1 MAPVGFRVENSL
13 VLEHQGPRPSD
24 TPLADAESWLASC
37 PACPQLPVG
46 RIQGAGDHS
55 HQGLIAD
62 GTLEILALPPPPRGL
77 IAFIQ
82 KMP

>member
-1 MAPVGFRVENSL
+1 MAPVGFRAENSL
-13 VLEHQGPRPSD
+13 ALEHQGPRLSE

-37 PACPQLPVG
+37 PACPQLPAG
-46 RIQGAGDHS
+46 RIHGAGEHS
-55 HQGLIAD
+55 LQGLIAD

-77 IAFIQ
+77 IAFSQ